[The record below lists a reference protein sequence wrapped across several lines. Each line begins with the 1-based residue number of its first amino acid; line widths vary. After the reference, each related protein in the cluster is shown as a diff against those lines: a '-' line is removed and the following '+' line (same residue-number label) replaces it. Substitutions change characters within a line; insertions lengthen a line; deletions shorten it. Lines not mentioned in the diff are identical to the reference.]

1 MKVVTFYFVISYI
14 FVSFK
19 LSKRSPRA
27 GRYKEEH
34 ILSEA
39 TKLCLLHIPLQQT
52 G

>member
-1 MKVVTFYFVISYI
+1 MKVVTLILSFLIF

-19 LSKRSPRA
+19 LSKRSPGA
-27 GRYKEEH
+27 GRCKEEH